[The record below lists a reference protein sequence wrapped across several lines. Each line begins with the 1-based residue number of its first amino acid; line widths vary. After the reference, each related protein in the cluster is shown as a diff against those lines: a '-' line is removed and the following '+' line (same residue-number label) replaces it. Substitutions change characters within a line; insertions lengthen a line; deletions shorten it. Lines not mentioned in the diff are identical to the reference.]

1 MDILLITISEINTFI
16 PQSLLIVILVILTI
30 ITLFLL
36 SAAIVAPVAFLIEK
50 FFGSIL
56 PKLFPDF
63 FRRRKLRFYNPDL
76 VLKELLSQHP
86 SKFSYPDI
94 VEVLADCVPFEKE
107 VYSNGHSSFD
117 WHWILKL
124 RPIVWHNTIYSYA
137 YARGWFDPRLW
148 EPTTAFDSWLFRTPD
163 EALRCVITAMKVGK
177 GITKPNHSLYDFL
190 MTQIM
195 DGRKTRQYPV

>member
-1 MDILLITISEINTFI
+1 MEILLRINSESTAFV
-16 PQSLLIVILVILTI
+16 PQFLLAVILVILLIT
-30 ITLFLL
+30 TLFLL
-36 SAAIVAPVAFLIEK
+36 IALIVAPVAFLIEK
-50 FFGSIL
+50 FFGSVI
-56 PKLFPDF
+56 PKLFPNF
-63 FRRRKLRFYNPDL
+63 FRRRKLRFYNPDR

-107 VYSNGHSSFD
+107 VYNNGHSSFD

-124 RPIVWHNTIYSYA
+124 RPMVWHNEIHHYA

-148 EPTTAFDSWLFRTPD
+148 EPTTAFDSWIFRTPD

-177 GITKPNHSLYDFL
+177 GITKPNQRLYDFL
-190 MTQIM
+190 MTQIK
-195 DGRKTRQYPV
+195 DGRKTREYPV